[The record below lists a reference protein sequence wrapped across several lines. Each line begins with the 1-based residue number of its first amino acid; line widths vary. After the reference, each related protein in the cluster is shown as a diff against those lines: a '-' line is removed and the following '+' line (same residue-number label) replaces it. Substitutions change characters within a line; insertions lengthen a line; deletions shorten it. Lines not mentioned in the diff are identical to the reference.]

1 MNNLNN
7 NRFNSTIGFNDFKI
21 GRLFEL
27 ESFANDFNNRL
38 KKAYENLQDLVINIF

>member
-7 NRFNSTIGFNDFKI
+7 NRFNSTIGFNDIKI
-21 GRLFEL
+21 GRLFEI